1 MDFAA
6 VLGALRG
13 ALGERTLMTVQ
24 VVVMVAEHA
33 DGIDQLDL
41 SHQAAVPPNTLTKML
56 RELRDDGLIESSV
69 HDGDR
74 RRRVVRPTPLLMEK
88 WNGVIRLGASVRKRA
103 RDTDE
108 HAVVETAG
116 KD

>member
-33 DGIDQLDL
+33 DGIDQLEL
-41 SHQAAVPPNTLTKML
+41 SHLAAVPPNTLTKML
-56 RELRDDGLIESSV
+56 RELRDDGLIESAV
-69 HDGDR
+69 HEGDR
-74 RRRVVRPTPLLMEK
+74 RRRVVRPTPLLIEK
-88 WNGVIRLGASVRKRA
+88 WNGVIRLGASARKGAHDVADRA
-103 RDTDE
+103 
-108 HAVVETAG
+108 AMETAG

>member
-24 VVVMVAEHA
+24 VVVMVAEHV
-33 DGIDQLDL
+33 DGIDQLEL
-41 SHQAAVPPNTLTKML
+41 SHLAAVPPNTLTKML
-56 RELRDDGLIESSV
+56 RELRDDGLIQSSV

-74 RRRVVRPTPLLMEK
+74 RRRVVRPTPLLLEK
-88 WNGVIRLGASVRKRA
+88 WNGVIRLGASALKRPRGPA
-103 RDTDE
+103 D
-108 HAVVETAG
+108 HAVAETAG